1 MTAPEPK
8 AIQDFYPDDFATCYG
23 CGRLNAQGLHV
34 RSIWDGDE
42 TVARFTPRPEHM
54 AMPGFVY
61 GGLLASLVDCHAMG
75 TAAAAAERA
84 DGREIGVAPAPRF
97 VTGSLHVDYLKP
109 TPLGHELEL
118 RAHVTLATAR
128 KSVVTVTVAVRGT
141 ITARGEVVAVRIPA
155 LMTGTGSGVNP

>member
-23 CGRLNAQGLHV
+23 CGRLNANGLHV
-34 RSIWDGDE
+34 RSMWDGDE
-42 TVARFTPRPEHM
+42 MVARFTPRPEHM
-54 AMPGFVY
+54 SMPGFVY

-84 DGREIGVAPAPRF
+84 DGREIGEAPAPRF
-97 VTGSLHVDYLKP
+97 VTASLHVDYLKP
-109 TPLGHELEL
+109 TPLGDELEL

-128 KSVVTVTVAVRGT
+128 KSAVTVTVAVRGT

-155 LMTGTGSGVNP
+155 TMTRVDSGTNP

>member
-8 AIQDFYPDDFATCYG
+8 AIQDYYPDDFATCYG

-61 GGLLASLVDCHAMG
+61 GGLLASLIDCHAMG

-84 DGREIGVAPAPRF
+84 DGREIGEAPAPRF
-97 VTGSLHVDYLKP
+97 VTASLHVEYLKP
-109 TPLGHELEL
+109 TSLGHELEL
-118 RAHVTLATAR
+118 RAHVTIATAR
-128 KSVVTVTVAVRGT
+128 KSAVTVTVASRGT

-155 LMTGTGSGVNP
+155 SMTGTGSGVNP

>member
-23 CGRLNAQGLHV
+23 CGRLNANGLHV
-34 RSIWDGDE
+34 RSMWDGDE
-42 TVARFTPRPEHM
+42 MVARFTPRPEHM
-54 AMPGFVY
+54 SMPGFVY

-84 DGREIGVAPAPRF
+84 DGREIGEAPAPRF
-97 VTGSLHVDYLKP
+97 VTASLHVEYLKP

-155 LMTGTGSGVNP
+155 SMTGTGSGVNP

>member
-8 AIQDFYPDDFATCYG
+8 AIQDYYPDDFATCYG

-34 RSIWDGDE
+34 RSVWDGDE

-54 AMPGFVY
+54 SMPGFVY

-84 DGREIGVAPAPRF
+84 DGREIGEAPAPRF
-97 VTGSLHVDYLKP
+97 VTASLHVEYLKP

-118 RAHVTLATAR
+118 RAHVTIVTAR
-128 KSVVTVTVAVRGT
+128 KSAVTVTVASRGT

-155 LMTGTGSGVNP
+155 SMTGTGSGVNP

>member
-23 CGRLNAQGLHV
+23 CGRLNANGLHV
-34 RSIWDGDE
+34 RSMWDGDE
-42 TVARFTPRPEHM
+42 MVARFTPRPEHM
-54 AMPGFVY
+54 SMPGFVY
-61 GGLLASLVDCHAMG
+61 GGLLASLIDCHAMG

-84 DGREIGVAPAPRF
+84 DGREIGEAPAPRF
-97 VTGSLHVDYLKP
+97 VTASLHVEYLKP

-118 RAHVTLATAR
+118 RAHVTIATAR
-128 KSVVTVTVAVRGT
+128 KSAVTVTVASRGT

-155 LMTGTGSGVNP
+155 SMTGTGSGVNP

>member
-8 AIQDFYPDDFATCYG
+8 AIQDYYPDDFATCYG

-34 RSIWDGDE
+34 RSVWDGDE

-54 AMPGFVY
+54 SMPGFVY

-84 DGREIGVAPAPRF
+84 DGREIGEAPAPRF
-97 VTGSLHVDYLKP
+97 VTASLHVEYLKP

-118 RAHVTLATAR
+118 RAHVTIATAR
-128 KSVVTVTVAVRGT
+128 KSAVTVTVASRGT

-155 LMTGTGSGVNP
+155 SMTGTGSGVNP

>member
-84 DGREIGVAPAPRF
+84 DGREIGEAPAPRF
-97 VTGSLHVDYLKP
+97 VTASLHVEYLKP

-155 LMTGTGSGVNP
+155 TMTGADSGVNP

>member
-8 AIQDFYPDDFATCYG
+8 AIQDYYPDDFATCYG

-42 TVARFTPRPEHM
+42 MVARFTPRPEHM
-54 AMPGFVY
+54 SMPGFVY

-84 DGREIGVAPAPRF
+84 DGREIGEAPAPRF

-128 KSVVTVTVAVRGT
+128 KSLVTVTVAVRGT

-155 LMTGTGSGVNP
+155 TMTRVDSGTNP